1 MLRTLKIGLHK
12 YATIFLMKSF
22 LEGGEGVGGR
32 AFIRREHLKKGALI
46 IFF

>member
-12 YATIFLMKSF
+12 YATIFLMKTF
-22 LEGGEGVGGR
+22 LEGGGGGG
-32 AFIRREHLKKGALI
+32 AFIRREHLKKGGLV

>member
-12 YATIFLMKSF
+12 YVIIFLMKTF
-22 LEGGEGVGGR
+22 LEGGEGGG
-32 AFIRREHLKKGALI
+32 AFIRREHLKKGALV

>member
-12 YATIFLMKSF
+12 YVIIFLMKTF
-22 LEGGEGVGGR
+22 LEGGGEGGG
-32 AFIRREHLKKGALI
+32 AFIRREHLKKGALV